1 MVSATLL
8 VATLSITALY
18 FGLLKLINN
27 SVIEQVNLDIINAP
41 LIYIVGITT
50 IITLLVMIIASI
62 IYFRFTQPL
71 TQKIEQQT
79 EIFHTLVKTAH
90 EAIFLIDTNGIIQF
104 TNPAAET
111 LFGYTKKDL
120 LGKSINLLMPTAH
133 REKHGNYIKKY
144 LKTGIKK
151 VIGTGRQILGQRK
164 DGSQFPMYIS
174 VGEIQLKHTHLFA
187 GLIMD
192 LSSQQK
198 LQRELLAIPAR
209 EQQRIGEELHDG
221 LGQQLTGLSM
231 LAQSLLNKASKP
243 EHELASQLASGLHE
257 ALSQL
262 RALSRGLIPV
272 QIYTDGFM
280 IALQSITE
288 NIEQQSHIP
297 IKLQIDSAI
306 LPFDDA
312 TATHLYRIVQESL
325 NNAIKH
331 ANASQIEVSL
341 EIEQNHGV
349 LKIIDNGIGIPLDLE
364 DSSGLGLNIM
374 KHRCGL
380 FNGEITI
387 NPDGN
392 HGTKVCCRFPVN
404 YVASQL

>member
-8 VATLSITALY
+8 VATISITTLY
-18 FGLLKLINN
+18 FGLAKLIDNN
-27 SVIEQVNLDIINAP
+27 LIKQVNLDAINAP
-41 LIYIVGITT
+41 LIHIVGITI
-50 IITLLVMIIASI
+50 IITLLVMIIASS
-62 IYFRFTQPL
+62 IYFRFTASL
-71 TQKIEQQT
+71 TKKIEQQT
-79 EIFHTLVKTAH
+79 EIFHTLVKTAN
-90 EAIFLIDTNGIIQF
+90 EAIFLIDTDGIIQF
-104 TNPAAET
+104 TNPAVEA
-111 LFGYTKKDL
+111 LFGYTSKDL
-120 LGKSINLLMPTAH
+120 LGKSINLLMPSAH
-133 REKHGNYIKKY
+133 RKRHNRYIKSY
-144 LKTGIKK
+144 LKTGTKK

-174 VGEIQLKHTHLFA
+174 VGEIQLKHCHLFA

-198 LQRELLAIPAR
+198 LQRELLAIPSR

-257 ALSQL
+257 ALAQL
-262 RALSRGLIPV
+262 RALSRGLMPV
-272 QIYTDGFM
+272 QIHVKEFV
-280 IALQSITE
+280 IALQTITK

-297 IKLQIDSAI
+297 ITLQVNDTV

-325 NNAIKH
+325 NNVIKH
-331 ANASQIEVSL
+331 ANASKIVVSL
-341 EIEQNHGV
+341 KTEQDHGI
-349 LKIIDNGIGIPLDLE
+349 LKIVDNGIGIPQNLE

-387 NPDGN
+387 NPEGN
-392 HGTKVCCRFPVN
+392 HGTKISCRFPVHRK
-404 YVASQL
+404 ARH